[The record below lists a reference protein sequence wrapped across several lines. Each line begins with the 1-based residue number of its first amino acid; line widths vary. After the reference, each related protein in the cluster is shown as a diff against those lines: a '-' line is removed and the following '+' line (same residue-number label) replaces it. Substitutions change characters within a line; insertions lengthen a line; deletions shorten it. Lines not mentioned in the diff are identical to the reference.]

1 MTQHKSE
8 WIAPSQRE
16 AVICSGARA
25 QVFKTEVNEILRNAH
40 FLFTSRPL
48 VIGIFHAKHISGGSQ
63 AIKEKVYSPLHQQ
76 SHSTACPKQL
86 VPSIPTTVP
95 GEFCLI
101 ICNWSS
107 RLRIPITAPLVQGRV
122 NKH

>member
-25 QVFKTEVNEILRNAH
+25 QVFKTEVNEILRNAP

-48 VIGIFHAKHISGGSQ
+48 VIGIFHAKHISAGFQ
-63 AIKEKVYSPLHQQ
+63 AIKVKIYSPSTNNHTPRLVRNNRCRPYQQQ
-76 SHSTACPKQL
+76 SWGSF
-86 VPSIPTTVP
+86 V
-95 GEFCLI
+95 
-101 ICNWSS
+101 
-107 RLRIPITAPLVQGRV
+107 
-122 NKH
+122 